1 MVVGDCIRGDQ
12 GDNMSDMEYRRLGD
26 SGLVVS
32 VVGLGANNFGRRIG
46 VDETRA
52 VVDAA
57 IDAGIT
63 LIDTADVY
71 GDSEL
76 LLGEVLEG
84 RRDQVVLATKF
95 GGNLQG
101 ANGTDWGARGSRRYI
116 RKAVLRSLTRL
127 RTDYID
133 LYQIHQPDALTPIE
147 ETLSA
152 LDDLVREGLVR
163 YVGSSNFTG
172 WQVADAD
179 WTASNNQT
187 TRFISAQNHYS
198 LAERG
203 VEAELSGACERFGVG
218 ILPYFPLANG
228 LLTGK
233 YARGTDAPAGTRLA
247 DRPEY
252 FTDERM
258 SLLDRLNDFAKAR
271 GVGVLDVA
279 ISGLA
284 AQPAVGSVI
293 AGATKPEQ
301 VQANAAALSWQPTD
315 EDLTELDTIAPT
327 RRSRR

>member
-1 MVVGDCIRGDQ
+1 MVVGECIRGDQ

-163 YVGSSNFTG
+163 YVGS
-172 WQVADAD
+172 
-179 WTASNNQT
+179 
-187 TRFISAQNHYS
+187 
-198 LAERG
+198 L
-203 VEAELSGACERFGVG
+203 ELH
-218 ILPYFPLANG
+218 
-228 LLTGK
+228 
-233 YARGTDAPAGTRLA
+233 RLA
-247 DRPEY
+247 GR
-252 FTDERM
+252 RRR
-258 SLLDRLNDFAKAR
+258 LDREQQPDHPVHLRAEPLQPGRAR
-271 GVGVLDVA
+271 CRGRVVRCV
-279 ISGLA
+279 
-284 AQPAVGSVI
+284 
-293 AGATKPEQ
+293 
-301 VQANAAALSWQPTD
+301 
-315 EDLTELDTIAPT
+315 
-327 RRSRR
+327 

>member
-1 MVVGDCIRGDQ
+1 
-12 GDNMSDMEYRRLGD
+12 MSDMEYRRLGD

-57 IDAGIT
+57 IEVGIT
-63 LIDTADVY
+63 LIDSADVY

-84 RRDQVVLATKF
+84 RRDEVVLATKF

-101 ANGTDWGARGSRRYI
+101 ANGPDWGARGSRRYI
-116 RKAVLRSLTRL
+116 RKAVIRSLERL

-133 LYQIHQPDALTPIE
+133 LYQMHQPDPLTPIE

-163 YVGSSNFTG
+163 YIGSSNFTG

-179 WTASNNQT
+179 WTASNSQT
-187 TRFISAQNHYS
+187 TRFVSAQNHYS

-233 YARGTDAPAGTRLA
+233 YARDTDAPAGTRLA

-258 SLLDRLNDFAKAR
+258 DLLDRLTTYAQER
-271 GVGVLDVA
+271 GRSVLDVA
-279 ISGLA
+279 IAGLA

-301 VQANAAALSWQPTD
+301 VKANAAALTWQPTD
-315 EDLTELDTIAPT
+315 ADLAELDEIAP
-327 RRSRR
+327 SRRPRR

>member
-1 MVVGDCIRGDQ
+1 MVVGECIRGDQ